1 MEGGGGAEEAERGE
15 EMEVNREVGGV
26 ERALSWG
33 SRKALRAEA
42 KVKAEAW
49 S

>member
-1 MEGGGGAEEAERGE
+1 
-15 EMEVNREVGGV
+15 MEVNREVGTVGGGV
-26 ERALSWG
+26 ERASSWG
-33 SRKALRAEA
+33 SRKALRAET